1 MSNYIFIV
9 SAPSG
14 AGKSSL
20 LKAFLNTD
28 IGKDDFAIAIS
39 HTTREPRVGE
49 EHGREYYF
57 TSVSEFEILLKKES
71 FIEYAKVFK
80 NYYSTSKTEI
90 DRLLAAGKNIILEID
105 WQGAEQTRAIYK
117 EKTKS
122 IFILPPSLDELR
134 NRLETR
140 NTDSKEIIEH
150 RMQQAESEISHAKDY
165 DCELINDDFNNSL
178 EELIKYFSMII
189 KD

>member
-20 LKAFLNTD
+20 LKAFLNSEVGRD
-28 IGKDDFAIAIS
+28 NFAVAVS
-39 HTTREPRVGE
+39 HTTRAPRIGE
-49 EHGREYYF
+49 EHGREYYY
-57 TSVSEFEILLKKES
+57 TSINDFENLIKEDG

-80 NYYSTSKTEI
+80 NYYGTSKYEI

-117 EKTKS
+117 NKAKS
-122 IFILPPSLDELR
+122 IFILPPSLEELR

-140 NTDSKEIIEH
+140 NTDSKEVINH
-150 RMQQAESEISHAKDY
+150 RMEEAESEISHAKDY
-165 DCELINDDFNNSL
+165 DCELINDDFDKSL
-178 EELIKYFSMII
+178 TKLIEYFSATT
-189 KD
+189 KS